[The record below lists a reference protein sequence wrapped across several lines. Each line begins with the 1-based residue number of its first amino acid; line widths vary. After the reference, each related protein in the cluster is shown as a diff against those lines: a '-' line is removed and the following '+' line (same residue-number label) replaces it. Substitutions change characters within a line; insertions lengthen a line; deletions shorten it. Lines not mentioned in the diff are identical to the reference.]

1 MPIIRKKKVKKEVA
15 YEDRKDIEIKKLLMH
30 ITIVP
35 SEQGPTVNKLFKS
48 LGVSCQFTQRG
59 RGTASKKVR
68 EILGVEDNH
77 KELIFS
83 LVPEDLVPK
92 MNLELEAF
100 FAANDRNK
108 GIAFTIPLESIMSV
122 RVYNFLAD
130 ML

>member
-15 YEDRKDIEIKKLLMH
+15 YEDRTDIKIKKLLMH

-100 FAANDRNK
+100 FAANEKNK

>member
-1 MPIIRKKKVKKEVA
+1 MPIIKKKPKPEVP
-15 YEDRKDIEIKKLLMH
+15 YEKRTDITIKKLFAH

-35 SEQGPTVNKLFKS
+35 SEQGPSINKLFKT

-59 RGTASKKVR
+59 RGTATKKVR

-77 KELIFS
+77 KELIFCIVS
-83 LVPEDLVPK
+83 EDLIPT
-92 MNLELEAF
+92 MNTELEAF
-100 FAANDRNK
+100 FEVSPRNK
-108 GIAFTIPLESIMSV
+108 GIAFTIPLESIISV

>member
-15 YEDRKDIEIKKLLMH
+15 YEDRTDIKIKKLLMH

-100 FAANDRNK
+100 FAANEKNK
-108 GIAFTIPLESIMSV
+108 GISFTRPLESIMSL

>member
-15 YEDRKDIEIKKLLMH
+15 YEDRTDIKIKKLLMH

-35 SEQGPTVNKLFKS
+35 SEQGPTINKLFKS